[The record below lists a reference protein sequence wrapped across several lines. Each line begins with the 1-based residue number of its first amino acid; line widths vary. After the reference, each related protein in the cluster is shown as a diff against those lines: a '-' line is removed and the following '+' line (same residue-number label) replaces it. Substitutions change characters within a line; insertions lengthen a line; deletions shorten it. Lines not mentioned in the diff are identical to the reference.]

1 MVTTGQ
7 ELVETIIHSIGRG
20 KSSKGVFMD
29 LSEALDIVLHITLVE
44 IPHILGV

>member
-7 ELVETIIHSIGRG
+7 DLVETIIHSIDRG
-20 KSSKGVFMD
+20 KSSKGVFID

-44 IPHILGV
+44 IPHSLGV